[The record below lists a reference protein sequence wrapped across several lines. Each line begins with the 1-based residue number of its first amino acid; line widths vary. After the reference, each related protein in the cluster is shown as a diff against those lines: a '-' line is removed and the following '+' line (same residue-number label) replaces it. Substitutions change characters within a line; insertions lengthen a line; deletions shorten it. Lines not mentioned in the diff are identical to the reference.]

1 MAGRGYS
8 EQQSM
13 FWRIKVELHIL
24 RCISTLGQMRIYSI
38 SSSTSV
44 PHFSSTNVIGFSEAV
59 VGFAG
64 RCSGTSG
71 KQEKGSPTLTQG
83 AAWLCVR
90 LLAGDSRH
98 AITEGRPNVG
108 YSSCVISVVEYAI
121 LLLLLPAGLRVH
133 ARIHLKGRTNTHHHN
148 LFHSDQI
155 SINAVRSTVARSA
168 ATPDGRRRI
177 YGTPRC
183 TLQVDGSIVVPLCR
197 AVICTPCE

>member
-1 MAGRGYS
+1 MPQLGAVGVAAMHLGWLSLLAGRGYS

-38 SSSTSV
+38 SSS
-44 PHFSSTNVIGFSEAV
+44 STNVIGFSEAM

-83 AAWLCVR
+83 AAWFCAR

-98 AITEGRPNVG
+98 AITERVVPMLVIQVALFLWLSTQFC
-108 YSSCVISVVEYAI
+108 YCYCPQDCVC
-121 LLLLLPAGLRVH
+121 RH
-133 ARIHLKGRTNTHHHN
+133 ACTLKGGQTPTITTCSIRT
-148 LFHSDQI
+148 
-155 SINAVRSTVARSA
+155 RSRQTSFA
-168 ATPDGRRRI
+168 A
-177 YGTPRC
+177 
-183 TLQVDGSIVVPLCR
+183 
-197 AVICTPCE
+197 